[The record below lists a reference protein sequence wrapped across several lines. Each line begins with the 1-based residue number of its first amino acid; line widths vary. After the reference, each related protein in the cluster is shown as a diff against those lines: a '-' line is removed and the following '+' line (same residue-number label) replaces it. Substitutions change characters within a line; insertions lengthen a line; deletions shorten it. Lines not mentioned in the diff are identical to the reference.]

1 MNRFRIGIGHVW
13 SYYIKSNCKI
23 YVMLDAIWSIFL
35 FAFLIMDIYTEL
47 IRSHIATCNAMK
59 TDLKHALAVQDW
71 KPSAHCSD
79 SQENQDTDTQD
90 EAIGNHD
97 MDSVGEVEPEPL
109 GQPLFQDELNEL
121 FAELE
126 HNLPPVPLQGPD
138 QPQVPSPPR
147 DPATGGEVHNHL
159 LCARTM
165 GRWLSFP
172 WLLHAG
178 FQL

>member
-1 MNRFRIGIGHVW
+1 
-13 SYYIKSNCKI
+13 
-23 YVMLDAIWSIFL
+23 
-35 FAFLIMDIYTEL
+35 MDIYTEL

-147 DPATGGEVHNHL
+147 DPATGGGSAQPPALRKDNGTVAFVPVATPCRVSTLIHGCNAKEGNQ
-159 LCARTM
+159 A
-165 GRWLSFP
+165 G
-172 WLLHAG
+172 LHI
-178 FQL
+178 